1 MADIQTNIGIGI
13 DTSAALAG
21 LRALQKEISVFQ
33 TQMAKGSAINA
44 AAADGMRRNL
54 VNNINASG
62 QFQASMR
69 TVTTTTDSFT
79 NALERNKLSMGQYF
93 RYAGGASRTF
103 GRLFRTEFDTIN
115 KVARERVKD
124 LQTQYIKMGRDANGA
139 MKAIAVRPLVLD
151 MKNLG
156 TQTAIAAQKQALL
169 NQLLRQ
175 GSTNLLNFGKN
186 TQWAGRQLMVGFTV
200 PMTYLGVIAGKT
212 FMQMEEQVIR
222 FKRVYGELFTT
233 AGETDRMVAELQT
246 LAKEFTRY
254 GVAVEDT
261 MKMAADAAAMGKMG
275 ADLTAQVQEA
285 TRLAILGGVEQEQ
298 ALETTISVTNA
309 FGVATEELASKIDF
323 LNAVENQTVVS
334 IEDLTIAIPKAGPV
348 IQQLGGDVE
357 DLAFFLTAMKEGGI
371 NASEGANALKSG
383 LASLINPSEKS
394 ALFLK
399 DLGININAIVEGNA
413 GDVKNTVIGFAN
425 ALDTLDPLNRARAI
439 EQLFGKF
446 QFSRLSTLFQ
456 NVVKEGTQASRV
468 LKLTNATTEE
478 LAILSERE
486 LKRIEDSPMYKF
498 KEAVELIKVELV
510 PLGKAFLEAVT
521 PIVKFGAEVL
531 EKFNGLEEG
540 TKKFIIAI
548 AGIGGI
554 IAPVLLM
561 GFGLVANGV
570 ANLIKGFTVIKGVF
584 NKASG
589 SSTVLGQSV
598 EYLSREQ
605 LQASAI
611 AASLDQVHGKLTQT
625 FTSEA
630 AAVNNLRRAY
640 QTAYA
645 SQTAFMGAGALQAAN
660 LRLAGAGVAPK
671 ARGFNSGVLSVPGP
685 RGAGDIVPAM
695 LSPGE
700 AVIPAKQAQKYSGF
714 ISSMIADNVPGFR
727 FGRNP
732 FAKMKSAI
740 QPENAKYGVG
750 EGLLRLMTGNR
761 LGSFGSEPNFW
772 QDSIAK
778 KFIRSNPKIA
788 VRMQDKNLL
797 DLINSKDKRYKSVF
811 ETKKSNAGDTEK
823 DRAYAEQKLFGLPQD
838 IDPSKR
844 PTYGYMFK
852 EERGQRF
859 IGRKKSLFEMLSG
872 KKKRSLDRSA
882 YQNIFK
888 NSTSSLMNEKT
899 FRYGNAAMI
908 LKNRN
913 IKNRTTFTYGDS
925 YNRSLDRFGTPA
937 KLGTRNKDR
946 IKQSY
951 TSKDKDFFEAQIMG
965 GFTLKDVKRI
975 VVTEPQLIP
984 TLQEALRQQGLK
996 IPVGM
1001 PKFTMLQRLRS
1012 IVSDAKLY
1020 GTTLNAQGNRINH
1033 RYQNNELPVT
1043 QKDGSYGIKRE
1054 GYIRRPVVADPP
1066 PELNFAARLFQKMGV
1081 PGYNNG
1087 VLSVPGRKGAGDVVP
1102 AMLAPGEAVIPAK
1115 QSEKYQD
1122 LIKGIVSG
1130 SIPGYEDSV
1139 DDGIPVR
1146 SRRTGI
1152 RGKAVG
1158 NSNLYFDQNLS
1169 VQAGHMASGVSGL
1182 TKSQA
1187 IAHVTQEIEK
1197 TRSAMI
1203 GIGKNPDAVLAES
1216 IKKINAIPGSIVNL
1230 GTSIMEPV
1238 TKLSN
1243 VATANPDSSGMTG
1256 QGYLREMKKLPKGS
1270 FGIGILARLPENHG
1284 IPDRVLSRY
1293 ANDVEKST
1301 TTQLKQNFN
1310 TRLGELD
1317 TNRIHSV
1324 ASERALSR
1332 IRDSRF
1338 AEIIRNSNIAGAA
1351 QVVPA
1356 MPGAGD
1362 SGSSRRRINSLFGDI
1377 QTKTGDLFYGRKGDT
1392 TAERL
1397 LGGPNQ
1403 TFGQK
1408 RDRNFLSQ
1416 SNLEMPTGMRDN
1428 FKSLM
1433 SRIGKAQYFRFAQSL
1448 INTRNQYPDPK
1459 DSSNRFKAFQG
1470 ILDDPRNSPNAML
1483 ARGLDRA
1490 SDAKSP
1496 SKKLVDAS
1504 AKNMVDGAV
1513 KGIEDGKKDATNA
1526 GKTLGTAFVDG
1537 TKRVR
1542 VTEKGQFYSR
1552 DTGKRISAE
1561 QGNRLMALDKKN
1573 ETRRFNNERVREQQA
1588 VRSAGI
1594 QKDYGITQAQYN
1606 AMSKDEQSRMKAQRR
1621 QNDNLTRNSIYAAS
1635 ELQRAE
1641 NQKIADEKRRL
1652 AEKEEKR
1659 AARKAARAGMGGRI
1673 AGGVGGAAMVGVM
1686 GASMMGGEVGAIA
1699 QQLMLPAMML
1709 PMILPML
1716 TNPIGLAVVAIGAL
1730 TAGMLLLNE
1739 QQKQQASESYKLTM
1753 ATGASR
1759 NAIEGFAEF
1768 AGNVTA
1774 NQILSRRRQEGT
1786 DVFQIREGKTAFGDS
1801 YLESEAGAALR
1812 DSMGKAIEDGG
1823 RSGVISDM
1831 TNQLSSAVI
1840 SGALSPAQARSVA
1853 GSLAEQ
1859 IGDREIGFEVNSRL
1873 TTLLGPNGEN
1883 LLTDPLGIRMS
1894 IIDESQASSE
1904 KFGKLFAEEIDLSIA
1919 NGLDQAGLVGSA
1931 AASGAIAGAAI
1942 GAWLAPFTMGMSV
1955 AVGAAIGGI
1964 VAGGAAYL
1972 GTLEQFELSAE
1983 SAGAFTANVAIGL
1996 QQEQQMLDSL
2006 QLDYE
2011 KRIEIA
2017 KAAGDTVKAEELQN
2031 EYIEHRNALLEQ
2043 GRVNAEAAL
2052 TAYNTADDTTQNNIM
2067 TNLDTQITNMFK
2079 DDPLKAPIVEQL
2091 LRDIEKLPEEQQFT
2105 LKTNLLS
2112 GNIGVM
2118 EMQNLLSG
2126 ERSEKNIDLIVK
2138 VGLATASQVD
2148 TLAGL
2153 LGDETI
2159 TTGGIDVGGVRVGG
2173 TQVKA
2178 ADQLYENVGGMEPGE
2193 VDAYI
2198 AKFDGVRQ
2206 VLEGMPPDLKQVGL
2220 SLFVENEGL
2229 LDEFNEDIEEL
2240 KGMDV
2245 ITVDVLQR
2253 MWGDDVISL
2262 SANAQAYFDS
2272 LPKDQQIIYGMVFRT
2287 MHETIGTPDMIAAAR
2302 GWALGEGADAFT
2314 EYNQGKSY
2322 YDGARRNPGKTDA
2335 QNAVDRTMLDIAAQ
2349 NAYLESLAF
2358 NRSETSMMDPVTTY
2372 DDDSDGGGGGRE
2384 EKPDNPFAGFLK
2396 QLKEIRRSTIELKET
2411 AEETLAVMNSL
2422 FDGGRK
2428 QFSGFTGISQQ
2439 IRNLGGNQALI
2450 DTILG
2455 MSEEEWEKWK
2465 GTLFA
2470 FDNAGNITAL
2480 RQDALN
2486 IQSALNAI
2494 SLGEYQDSQKKTIL
2508 QTGDQFR
2515 AVNKLIG
2522 QGFSLAQAYS
2532 LVQDSALA
2540 TAIAQTDMTS
2550 ADFTELK
2557 NNLIEAERLTEAL
2570 EARTRAVAESLD
2582 FSEESEVSELLTAGG
2597 FTQLEVQAIL
2607 SSDTLQ
2613 DLIAAG
2619 DYGSVAFAE
2628 RLQQILSSP
2637 EFMQSVFDKGFS
2649 MANDAFSIMEE
2660 DLTLQFEVD
2669 NSAAIDAVDQAQKDI
2684 ADLQYSLDDYQAGLR
2699 TIENQERDINEKYDL
2714 RYKALDKIS
2723 KQNDKIAQK
2732 QKSQISIA
2740 EAIARGDIASA
2751 ATAIQE
2757 FRAQQAQQA
2766 LEDKRASLELSQE
2779 NELASLTAMVNG
2791 QKLTRLEIEEKVR
2804 ETEQAIFDI
2813 EELRLEPNQRALE
2826 LANRVLEQ
2834 QIENLTVLG
2843 QTRDQ
2848 WAEINNN
2855 INLARIN
2862 TEDYVRA
2869 INAALLVLPG
2879 LQQDYADDYLPITA
2893 PNPSVPERDPDT
2905 PLTGPVVQPAP
2916 APPVV
2921 TPPPAPAP
2929 TERPLDL
2936 AAMSLAVYRGNYG
2949 NGQDRINRLMAEGY
2963 TREQVRQIQ
2972 AEVNRRWYSA
2982 SGGLVP
2988 TGYAM
2993 GGMVASYLAAGGGL
3007 RGMPSLGTDTV
3018 PAMLTPGEFVVR
3030 KYAVQKFGEDRLK
3043 AINSGTYSGDS
3054 VYNYSVNVSVST
3066 DANPDKIAGAVLS
3079 RIKQIDSQRIKGNR
3093 Y

>member
-169 NQLLRQ
+169 NQLLKQ

-233 AGETDRMVAELQT
+233 AGETEKMVSELQT

-261 MKMAADAAAMGKMG
+261 MKMAANAAAMGKMG

-456 NVVKEGTQASRV
+456 NVVKEGSQASRV

-498 KEAVELIKVELV
+498 KEAIELVKVELV

-521 PIVKFGAEVL
+521 PIIKFGAEVL

-540 TKKFIIAI
+540 TKKFIVAI

-685 RGAGDIVPAM
+685 KGAGDVVPAM

-700 AVIPAKQAQKYSGF
+700 AVIPARQAQKYSGF

-740 QPENAKYGVG
+740 QPENSKYGVG

-761 LGSFGSEPNFW
+761 LGPFGSEPNFW
-772 QDSIAK
+772 QDSIAN

-788 VRMQDKNLL
+788 VRMQDKDLL
-797 DLINSKDKRYKSVF
+797 SLIASKDKKYKSVF

-823 DRAYAEQKLFGLPQD
+823 DRAYAEQRLFGLPQD

-852 EERGQRF
+852 QERGQNF
-859 IGRKKSLFEMLSG
+859 IGRKKSLFTRLTG
-872 KKKRSLDRSA
+872 KKDRSLTRSA
-882 YQNIFK
+882 YQNNFK
-888 NSTSSLMNEKT
+888 SNTASLMNKKT

-913 IKNRTTFTYGDS
+913 IKDRTTFTYGDS
-925 YNRSLDRFGTPA
+925 YNRSLDRFGIPA
-937 KLGTRNKDR
+937 KLGTRNKDK

-1033 RYQNNELPVT
+1033 RYYNEELPVT
-1043 QKDGSYGIKRE
+1043 QKDGNYGIKQER
-1054 GYIRRPVVADPP
+1054 YIRRPVVADPP

-1087 VLSVPGRKGAGDVVP
+1087 VLSVPGRKGDGDVVP

-1130 SIPGYEDSV
+1130 SIPGYEEGS
-1139 DDGIPVR
+1139 R
-1146 SRRTGI
+1146 SIAFPTDRTI
-1152 RGKAVG
+1152 
-1158 NSNLYFDQNLS
+1158 N
-1169 VQAGHMASGVSGL
+1169 AGHMASGRMSLTEQEALALGRREWEKGVRTGAFRRMGL
-1182 TKSQA
+1182 NESQIWSQYQERIREITGTGLSRMHVYPSLLEPITKA
-1187 IAHVTQEIEK
+1187 T
-1197 TRSAMI
+1197 
-1203 GIGKNPDAVLAES
+1203 
-1216 IKKINAIPGSIVNL
+1216 
-1230 GTSIMEPV
+1230 
-1238 TKLSN
+1238 N
-1243 VATANPDSSGMTG
+1243 VATATRDA
-1256 QGYLREMKKLPKGS
+1256 QGLTAKEHMRELRKMPRGAFGS
-1270 FGIGILARLPENHG
+1270 GILTRLPRNHG
-1284 IPDRVLSRY
+1284 IPDGVLSRY
-1293 ANDVEKST
+1293 ANDIQKSYT
-1301 TTQLKQNFN
+1301 SQLKALAATDPENVKKL
-1310 TRLGELD
+1310 TESE
-1317 TNRIHSV
+1317 TNRIYSQSV
-1324 ASERALSR
+1324 KRAVSR
-1332 IRDSRF
+1332 VTDPRIQRIIKDSNF
-1338 AEIIRNSNIAGAA
+1338 VGGLQLTPA
-1351 QVVPA
+1351 QPPL
-1356 MPGAGD
+1356 PG
-1362 SGSSRRRINSLFGDI
+1362 SGSSRTMKWLKSLGGDLQAQTQNLFRGNRKFSGVADRLFG
-1377 QTKTGDLFYGRKGDT
+1377 
-1392 TAERL
+1392 
-1397 LGGPNQ
+1397 PN
-1403 TFGQK
+1403 FAAK

-1416 SNLEMPTGMRDN
+1416 TSVSAPDSIKQEADARMAGMQTSSQ
-1428 FKSLM
+1428 K
-1433 SRIGKAQYFRFAQSL
+1433 FRFSNQL
-1448 INTRNQYPDPK
+1448 IQASKNANPGA
-1459 DSSNRFKAFQG
+1459 AFRAV
-1470 ILDDPRNSPNAML
+1470 LDDPQNSPNAML

-1513 KGIEDGKKDATNA
+1513 KGIEDGKPDATKA
-1526 GKTLGTAFVDG
+1526 GQAFGTAFIDG

-1561 QGNRLMALDKKN
+1561 QGNRLMRLDAQN
-1573 ETRRFNNERVREQQA
+1573 EKRRFNAEKVREAKA
-1588 VRSAGI
+1588 VRAGGI
-1594 QKDYGITQAQYN
+1594 QSSYGITQAQFDSR
-1606 AMSKDEQSRMKAQRR
+1606 SKEEQGLLRSQRKQAEKLDKQARAVARDARIADEK
-1621 QNDNLTRNSIYAAS
+1621 
-1635 ELQRAE
+1635 
-1641 NQKIADEKRRL
+1641 KIADEKRRL

-1659 AARKAARAGMGGRI
+1659 AARKAARVGMGGRI

-1709 PMILPML
+1709 PMIMPML

-1730 TAGMLLLNE
+1730 TAGFFLLN
-1739 QQKQQASESYKLTM
+1739 QQTKQQVSEAYKLTM

-1759 NAIEGFAEF
+1759 QAIEGFAEF

-1774 NQILSRRRQEGT
+1774 NQILSRRRQQGV
-1786 DVFQIREGKTAFGDS
+1786 DVFQIKEGRTAFGDS
-1801 YLESEAGAALR
+1801 YLESETGAMLKE
-1812 DSMGKAIEDGG
+1812 SLGKALAEGG
-1823 RSGVISDM
+1823 KAGVIADM

-1840 SGALSPAQARSVA
+1840 SGALSPEQARSVA
-1853 GSLAEQ
+1853 ASLAEQ
-1859 IGDREIGFEVNSRL
+1859 IGDREIGFTVNGKL
-1873 TTLLGPNGEN
+1873 AELLGPNGEN
-1883 LLTDPLGIRMS
+1883 LVTDPLGIRMS
-1894 IIDESQASSE
+1894 VIQDSEISSNNFADRFKDIDMNVLGQLGIDQGTAANITAVTAAMASLAATAATV
-1904 KFGKLFAEEIDLSIA
+1904 GIA
-1919 NGLDQAGLVGSA
+1919 AAPGTMGVSA
-1931 AASGAIAGAAI
+1931 AVAGVIALAAGAVAW
-1942 GAWLAPFTMGMSV
+1942 GASV
-1955 AVGAAIGGI
+1955 AYSAES
-1964 VAGGAAYL
+1964 Y
-1972 GTLEQFELSAE
+1972 ELSAE
-1983 SAGAFTANVAIGL
+1983 AAGAFTANVAIGL

-2017 KAAGDTVKAEELQN
+2017 KAAGDLAKADDLQN
-2031 EYIEHRNALLEQ
+2031 EYITNRNALLEQ
-2043 GRVNAEAAL
+2043 GRINAEAAVN
-2052 TAYNTADDTTQNNIM
+2052 AYKTADGTTKTNVMNNF
-2067 TNLDTQITNMFK
+2067 DEQIK
-2079 DDPLKAPIVEQL
+2079 AQYADSPLFAPVAQQVL
-2091 LRDIEKLPEEQQFT
+2091 SDISKLPEEQSFT
-2105 LKTNLLS
+2105 LKANLLA
-2112 GNIGVM
+2112 GNIGLL
-2118 EMQNLLSG
+2118 EMQSLLAS
-2126 ERSEKNIDLIVK
+2126 ERAEKNIDLIVK
-2138 VGLATASQVD
+2138 IGAASTAQVN

-2153 LGDETI
+2153 LGDEEI
-2159 TTGGIDVGGVRVGG
+2159 TVDGA
-2173 TQVKA
+2173 QVKA
-2178 ADQLYENVGGMEPGE
+2178 ADQLYTNVGGMDPGE
-2193 VDAYI
+2193 VEAYI
-2198 AKFDGVRQ
+2198 AQFDGVRQ
-2206 VLEGMPPDLKQVGL
+2206 TLEGLPEDLREVGL
-2220 SLFVENEGL
+2220 SIFIEDPEKLTK
-2229 LDEFNEDIEEL
+2229 FNEEIEAL
-2240 KGMDV
+2240 KKEET
-2245 ITVDVLQR
+2245 ITIDVLQR
-2253 MWGDDVISL
+2253 MWGDDVLGMSQE
-2262 SANAQAYFDS
+2262 AQAYFNS
-2272 LPKDQQIIYGMVFRT
+2272 LPEDQRLFYAMTFRT
-2287 MHETIGTPDMIAAAR
+2287 IHETIGTPDMIAASK
-2302 GWALGEGADAFT
+2302 GWAAGAGDAAFRAA
-2314 EYNQGKSY
+2314 NDGKSY
-2322 YDGARRNPGKTDA
+2322 QEVTAWQPSDIWNWSGPSQRAAAADA
-2335 QNAVDRTMLDIAAQ
+2335 SAQ
-2349 NAYLESLAF
+2349 GLYAEELAKQ
-2358 NRSETSMMDPVTTY
+2358 RQEIYSAPPATIY
-2372 DDDSDGGGGGRE
+2372 DDEDDPIGGGGSQE
-2384 EKPDNPFAGFLK
+2384 PEKPDNPFAGFLK
-2396 QLKEIRRSTIELKET
+2396 QLKEIRKASIDLKET

-2428 QFSGFTGISQQ
+2428 QFSGFNGLSQQ
-2439 IRNLGGNQALI
+2439 IRQLGGNQSLI

-2455 MSEEEWEKWK
+2455 MSEEEWEEQKDK
-2465 GTLFA
+2465 LFS
-2470 FDNAGNITAL
+2470 FDNAGNITGL

-2494 SLGEYQDSQKKTIL
+2494 SIGEYQDSQKKTIL
-2508 QTGDQFR
+2508 QAGDQFR

-2522 QGFSLAQAYS
+2522 QGFSLAQAYEI
-2532 LVQDSALA
+2532 VQDTALA

-2557 NNLIEAERLTEAL
+2557 NNLIETERLTEAL

-2582 FSEESEVSELLTAGG
+2582 FTEESEVSELLTGGG

-2607 SSDTLQ
+2607 SSQTLQ

-2637 EFMQSVFDKGFS
+2637 EFMQSVFDQGFS

-2669 NSAAIDAVDQAQKDI
+2669 NAAAIDAVDQAQKDI
-2684 ADLQYSLDDYQAGLR
+2684 SDLQYSLDDYQAGLR
-2699 TIENQERDINEKYDL
+2699 TIENQEREINEKYDL

-2766 LEDKRASLELSQE
+2766 LDDKRASLELSQE
-2779 NELASLTAMVNG
+2779 NEIAAITAMVNG

-2879 LQQDYADDYLPITA
+2879 LQQEYADDYLPITA

-2972 AEVNRRWYSA
+2972 AEVNRRWYSSA

-3007 RGMPSLGTDTV
+3007 RGIPSVGTDTV

-3030 KYAVQKFGEDRLK
+3030 KYAVQKFGADRLK

-3066 DANPDKIAGAVLS
+3066 DANPDQIAGAVLS

>member
-169 NQLLRQ
+169 NQLLKQ

-233 AGETDRMVAELQT
+233 AGETDKMVEQLQT
-246 LAKEFTRY
+246 LGREFTKY

-275 ADLTAQVQEA
+275 AELTAQVQEA
-285 TRLAILGGVEQEQ
+285 TRLAVLGGVEQEQ

-309 FGVATEELASKIDF
+309 FGVAAEDLAKKIDF

-348 IQQLGGDVE
+348 VQQLGGDVE

-399 DLGININAIVEGNA
+399 DLGVNINAIVEGNA
-413 GDVKNTVIGFAN
+413 GNVKNTVIEFAN

-645 SQTAFMGAGALQAAN
+645 SQAAFMGAGALQAAN

-761 LGSFGSEPNFW
+761 LGPFGSEPNFW
-772 QDSIAK
+772 QDSIAN

-788 VRMQDKNLL
+788 VRMQDKDLL
-797 DLINSKDKRYKSVF
+797 SLIGSKDKKYKSVF

-823 DRAYAEQKLFGLPQD
+823 DRAYAEQRLFGLPQD

-852 EERGQRF
+852 QERGQNF
-859 IGRKKSLFEMLSG
+859 IGRKKSLFTMLTG
-872 KKKRSLDRSA
+872 KKDRSLTRSS
-882 YQNIFK
+882 YQNNFK
-888 NSTSSLMNEKT
+888 SNTASLMNKKT

-913 IKNRTTFTYGDS
+913 IKDRTTFTYGDS

-937 KLGTRNKDR
+937 KLGTRNKDK

-1033 RYQNNELPVT
+1033 RYYNEELPVT
-1043 QKDGSYGIKRE
+1043 QKDGSYGIKQER
-1054 GYIRRPVVADPP
+1054 YIRRPVVSDPP
-1066 PELNFAARLFQKMGV
+1066 PELNFAAKLFQKMGV

-1130 SIPGYEDSV
+1130 SIPGYKNSV
-1139 DDGIPVR
+1139 PGGIPVPAEKER
-1146 SRRTGI
+1146 LISFPADRT
-1152 RGKAVG
+1152 V
-1158 NSNLYFDQNLS
+1158 N
-1169 VQAGHMASGVSGL
+1169 AGHMSSGGRHMTEQEALALGKREWEKGVRTGAFRRMGL
-1182 TKSQA
+1182 NESQIWSQYQARIKEITGAGLSTMHVYPSILEPITKA
-1187 IAHVTQEIEK
+1187 T
-1197 TRSAMI
+1197 
-1203 GIGKNPDAVLAES
+1203 
-1216 IKKINAIPGSIVNL
+1216 
-1230 GTSIMEPV
+1230 
-1238 TKLSN
+1238 N
-1243 VATANPDSSGMTG
+1243 VATATVGAKGLTAREHMKELRRMPRGAFGSGILT
-1256 QGYLREMKKLPKGS
+1256 RLPKG
-1270 FGIGILARLPENHG
+1270 HG
-1284 IPDRVLSRY
+1284 IPDGVLSRY
-1293 ANDVEKST
+1293 ANDIQKSYT
-1301 TTQLKQNFN
+1301 SQLK
-1310 TRLGELD
+1310 
-1317 TNRIHSV
+1317 
-1324 ASERALSR
+1324 AA
-1332 IRDSRF
+1332 
-1338 AEIIRNSNIAGAA
+1338 AGADPQNIKKLTETETGKFYSEAVKRAVSRVKDPRIQRIIKDSNFVGGLRLTPA
-1351 QVVPA
+1351 QP
-1356 MPGAGD
+1356 PPP
-1362 SGSSRRRINSLFGDI
+1362 GSSSRTMKWLKGMG
-1377 QTKTGDLFYGRKGDT
+1377 GDLQ
-1392 TAERL
+1392 A
-1397 LGGPNQ
+1397 Q
-1403 TFGQK
+1403 TQNLFRGQGKHSGVMDRIFGSNFAAK
-1408 RDRNFLSQ
+1408 RDKNFLPQTGVKAPDSIKQEADARMAGMQTSSQ
-1416 SNLEMPTGMRDN
+1416 
-1428 FKSLM
+1428 K
-1433 SRIGKAQYFRFAQSL
+1433 FRFSNQL
-1448 INTRNQYPDPK
+1448 IEASKNANPRA
-1459 DSSNRFKAFQG
+1459 AFRAV
-1470 ILDDPRNSPNAML
+1470 LDDPRNSPNAML

-1513 KGIEDGKKDATNA
+1513 KGIEDGKPAATKA
-1526 GKTLGTAFVDG
+1526 GQSFGTAFIDG

-1542 VTEKGQFYSR
+1542 VTEAGHFYSR

-1561 QGNRLMALDKKN
+1561 QANRFMALDKRNETARFKN
-1573 ETRRFNNERVREQQA
+1573 EKIREQKA
-1588 VRSAGI
+1588 IRAGGI
-1594 QKDYGITQAQYN
+1594 VQDYGITQAQYD
-1606 AMSKDEQSRMKAQRR
+1606 AKSKEEQKLLRSQRK
-1621 QNDNLTRNSIYAAS
+1621 QNKKLDRDQIRANSA
-1635 ELQRAE
+1635 LQKAE
-1641 NQKIADEKRRL
+1641 NEKIANEKRRL

-1716 TNPIGLAVVAIGAL
+1716 TNPIGIAVVALSGLAIA
-1730 TAGMLLLNE
+1730 AFALNE
-1739 QQKQQASESYKLTM
+1739 QFKKNVKESYDLAM
-1753 ATGASR
+1753 ATGAS
-1759 NAIEGFAEF
+1759 AQALDAYSQFSGSIS
-1768 AGNVTA
+1768 AGE
-1774 NQILSRRRQEGT
+1774 IMDRRREAGP
-1786 DVFQIREGKTAFGDS
+1786 DIFQIREGKTGFGAS
-1801 YLESEAGAALR
+1801 FLESEAGQSVKTSFSKVLA
-1812 DSMGKAIEDGG
+1812 EQG
-1823 RSGVISDM
+1823 R
-1831 TNQLSSAVI
+1831 SSAVSSLANQMTAAVA
-1840 SGALSPAQARSVA
+1840 SGVLDSGQARDIVA
-1853 GSLAEQ
+1853 ALGK
-1859 IGDREIGFEVNSRL
+1859 EINDYAFSIEVNSKL
-1873 TTLLGPNGEN
+1873 LSILGPNGEN
-1883 LLTDPLGIRMS
+1883 LINDPLEVRMK
-1894 IIDESQASSE
+1894 IIEDSREGLTSLFGDGLTLQRNLQAQEDAARIYRMRTGGVTAEDTGGNESEAGWMNWGATLAAGTSRGGSQVAAALEYERAVPSLTPE
-1904 KFGKLFAEEIDLSIA
+1904 QIGLFA
-1919 NGLDQAGLVGSA
+1919 
-1931 AASGAIAGAAI
+1931 
-1942 GAWLAPFTMGMSV
+1942 
-1955 AVGAAIGGI
+1955 
-1964 VAGGAAYL
+1964 
-1972 GTLEQFELSAE
+1972 AE
-1983 SAGAFTANVAIGL
+1983 SSMALQN
-1996 QQEQQMLDSL
+1996 QQEMVDSL
-2006 QLDYE
+2006 QLEYE
-2011 KRIEIA
+2011 QRIANA
-2017 KAAGDTVKAEELQN
+2017 KAAGDLVKVTELEKELSESKN
-2031 EYIEHRNALLEQ
+2031 TLMLEQ
-2043 GRVNAEAAL
+2043 GKTMQQIIDGFNSTSNPSAILSQFKTLTDNLYADDQDATLILAGVEADIAAL
-2052 TAYNTADDTTQNNIM
+2052 PD
-2067 TNLDTQITNMFK
+2067 
-2079 DDPLKAPIVEQL
+2079 
-2091 LRDIEKLPEEQQFT
+2091 EKEMVIRAA
-2105 LKTNLLS
+2105 LLS
-2112 GNIGVM
+2112 KDLHPSIIP
-2118 EMQNLLSG
+2118 QLLSG
-2126 ERSEKNIDLIVK
+2126 EGAEKKIDVLVNLGSAGLGSAQNIASLI
-2138 VGLATASQVD
+2138 GDRTIQVD
-2148 TLAGL
+2148 VEGQPGQTSSVAAVDEFWNNVGELDPDKAIEYMESFDSVIQSMSALGTDALSAGL
-2153 LGDETI
+2153 SFYI
-2159 TTGGIDVGGVRVGG
+2159 
-2173 TQVKA
+2173 
-2178 ADQLYENVGGMEPGE
+2178 ENPE
-2193 VDAYI
+2193 
-2198 AKFDGVRQ
+2198 
-2206 VLEGMPPDLKQVGL
+2206 
-2220 SLFVENEGL
+2220 L
-2229 LDEFNEDIEEL
+2229 LDEVNSEIEAFAEAVGDEEVTLSIVQEVYGQGMVNKVMANQDYFN
-2240 KGMDV
+2240 
-2245 ITVDVLQR
+2245 
-2253 MWGDDVISL
+2253 SL
-2262 SANAQAYFDS
+2262 D
-2272 LPKDQQIIYGMVFRT
+2272 KDQRIIYTTVLRVLG
-2287 MHETIGTPDMIAAAR
+2287 EIDPAAKQAAAINF
-2302 GWALGEGADAFT
+2302 AMSGEGAARFKSAANLDFRTASSAIGRDWAINKALDVYDTFAGESVTEAFS
-2314 EYNQGKSY
+2314 GGGSSGG
-2322 YDGARRNPGKTDA
+2322 D
-2335 QNAVDRTMLDIAAQ
+2335 
-2349 NAYLESLAF
+2349 
-2358 NRSETSMMDPVTTY
+2358 SE
-2372 DDDSDGGGGGRE
+2372 DSEEGGGRE

-2411 AEETLAVMNSL
+2411 AEETLEVMNGL
-2422 FDGGRK
+2422 FAGGQK

-2450 DTILG
+2450 DTVLG
-2455 MSEEEWEKWK
+2455 MSQEEWDKWK
-2465 GTLFA
+2465 DTLFA
-2470 FDNAGNITAL
+2470 FDNAGNIAGL
-2480 RQDALN
+2480 KRDALN
-2486 IQSALNAI
+2486 IQAALNAI
-2494 SLGEYQDSQKKTIL
+2494 SLGEYQDSQKKTIT
-2508 QTGDQFR
+2508 QVTDQFT
-2515 AVNKLIG
+2515 AVNKLIS
-2522 QGFSLAQAYS
+2522 QGFSLAQAYE
-2532 LVQDSALA
+2532 LVQDEAVA
-2540 TAIAQTDMTS
+2540 TAIAQTDMAST
-2550 ADFTELK
+2550 DFTELLD
-2557 NNLIEAERLTEAL
+2557 NLTEAARLTEAL
-2570 EARTRAVAESLD
+2570 EARTRAVTESLG
-2582 FSEESEVSELLTAGG
+2582 FEEESEVMEILTGGG

-2607 SSDTLQ
+2607 SSQTLQ

-2628 RLQQILSSP
+2628 NLQHILSST

-2669 NSAAIDAVDQAQKDI
+2669 NAAAIDAVDQAQKDI
-2684 ADLQYSLDDYQAGLR
+2684 QDLQYSLDDYQAGLR
-2699 TIENQERDINEKYDL
+2699 TIENQEREINEKYDL

-2732 QKSQISIA
+2732 QKSQITIA

-2826 LANRVLEQ
+2826 LANRVLQQ

-2879 LQQDYADDYLPITA
+2879 LNADYGDNFVPITA
-2893 PNPSVPERDPDT
+2893 PNPSIPERPT
-2905 PLTGPVVQPAP
+2905 GTSLTGPVVEPAP
-2916 APPVV
+2916 NPTPPAA
-2921 TPPPAPAP
+2921 PPAPAP
-2929 TERPLDL
+2929 APDRGQYTVVRGDTLSGISKKYYGTFNRWPDIYNRNRSVIGSNPNMIYPGQVYTIPL
-2936 AAMSLAVYRGNYG
+2936 AK
-2949 NGQDRINRLMAEGY
+2949 
-2963 TREQVRQIQ
+2963 
-2972 AEVNRRWYSA
+2972 
-2982 SGGLVP
+2982 
-2988 TGYAM
+2988 
-2993 GGMVASYLAAGGGL
+2993 GGMVPQTNPIFGKI
-3007 RGMPSLGTDTV
+3007 GTDTT

-3030 KYAVQKFGEDRLK
+3030 KYAVQKFGADNLK
-3043 AINSGTYSGDS
+3043 AINSGKYSGES

-3066 DANPDKIAGAVLS
+3066 DANPDQIAGAVLS

>member
-169 NQLLRQ
+169 NQLLKQ

-233 AGETDRMVAELQT
+233 AGETDKMVEQLQT
-246 LAKEFTRY
+246 LGREFTKY

-275 ADLTAQVQEA
+275 AELTAQVQEA
-285 TRLAILGGVEQEQ
+285 TRLAVLGGVEQEQ

-309 FGVATEELASKIDF
+309 FGVAAEDLAKKIDF

-348 IQQLGGDVE
+348 VQQLGGDVE

-399 DLGININAIVEGNA
+399 DLGVNINAIVEGNA
-413 GDVKNTVIGFAN
+413 GNVKNTVIEFAN

-645 SQTAFMGAGALQAAN
+645 SQAAFMGAGALQAAN

-761 LGSFGSEPNFW
+761 LGPFGSEPNFW
-772 QDSIAK
+772 QDSIAN

-788 VRMQDKNLL
+788 VRMQDKDLL
-797 DLINSKDKRYKSVF
+797 SLIGSKDKKYKSVF

-823 DRAYAEQKLFGLPQD
+823 DRAYAEQRLFGLPQD

-852 EERGQRF
+852 QERGQNF
-859 IGRKKSLFEMLSG
+859 IGRKKSLFTRLTG
-872 KKKRSLDRSA
+872 KKDRSLTRSA
-882 YQNIFK
+882 YQNNFK
-888 NSTSSLMNEKT
+888 SNTASLMNKKT

-1033 RYQNNELPVT
+1033 RYYNEELPVT
-1043 QKDGSYGIKRE
+1043 QKDGNYGIKQER
-1054 GYIRRPVVADPP
+1054 YIRRPVVAGPP

-1130 SIPGYEDSV
+1130 SIPGYRDSV
-1139 DDGIPVR
+1139 DDGIPVPTNTARR
-1146 SRRTGI
+1146 SSGE
-1152 RGKAVG
+1152 
-1158 NSNLYFDQNLS
+1158 SFLYFDSKYS
-1169 VQAGHMASGVSGL
+1169 VQSGHMVPGVEGL
-1182 TKSQA
+1182 TREQA
-1187 IAHVTQEIEK
+1187 IARARIDHDQAISSGLYQ
-1197 TRSAMI
+1197 RM
-1203 GIGKNPDAVLAES
+1203 GKNPDLIWRQFIANIGKFDPNNV
-1216 IKKINAIPGSIVNL
+1216 
-1230 GTSIMEPV
+1230 
-1238 TKLSN
+1238 KLFSN
-1243 VATANPDSSGMTG
+1243 VVEPITKTFNNATANKDS
-1256 QGYLREMKKLPKGS
+1256 QGLTAQQYLRELRRVPSGAFGS
-1270 FGIGILARLPENHG
+1270 GILARLPRNHG
-1284 IPDRVLSRY
+1284 IADGVLSRY
-1293 ANDVEKST
+1293 ANDIQKSFT
-1301 TTQLKQNFN
+1301 SQLKA
-1310 TRLGELD
+1310 EAALD
-1317 TNRIHSV
+1317 RGRP
-1324 ASERALSR
+1324 ASERKRISEAQTSRMYATAVDRALSR
-1332 IRDSRF
+1332 IRDPRALQIITDSNAAARMLLTPGTPGVAGTDSGRSDKPVSALFGNVRNNTQNLFRSQGRF
-1338 AEIIRNSNIAGAA
+1338 AGI
-1351 QVVPA
+1351 
-1356 MPGAGD
+1356 MD
-1362 SGSSRRRINSLFGDI
+1362 TLFGSN
-1377 QTKTGDLFYGRKGDT
+1377 F
-1392 TAERL
+1392 AA
-1397 LGGPNQ
+1397 
-1403 TFGQK
+1403 K
-1408 RDRNFLSQ
+1408 RDRNFLPQ
-1416 SNLEMPTGMRDN
+1416 SGIKMPTALKDEAKALLSRMTQGQFRASQQFIDA
-1428 FKSLM
+1428 KKM
-1433 SRIGKAQYFRFAQSL
+1433 SE
-1448 INTRNQYPDPK
+1448 P
-1459 DSSNRFKAFQG
+1459 NRTAAYRS
-1470 ILDDPRNSPNAML
+1470 ILDDPQNSPNAML

-1542 VTEKGQFYSR
+1542 VTEKGQFYNR

-1561 QGNRLMALDKKN
+1561 QGNRLMALDKRNETARFKN
-1573 ETRRFNNERVREQQA
+1573 EKIREQKA
-1588 VRSAGI
+1588 IRAGGI
-1594 QKDYGITQAQYN
+1594 VQDYGITQAQYD
-1606 AMSKDEQSRMKAQRR
+1606 AKSKEEQKLLRSQRK
-1621 QNDNLTRNSIYAAS
+1621 QNKKLDRDQIRANSA
-1635 ELQRAE
+1635 LQKAE
-1641 NQKIADEKRRL
+1641 NEKIANEKRRL
-1652 AEKEEKR
+1652 AEKEERR
-1659 AARKAARAGMGGRI
+1659 AARKEARAGMGGRI
-1673 AGGVGGAAMVGVM
+1673 AGAAGGVAMVGVM
-1686 GASMMGGEVGAIA
+1686 GASMMGGEVGAMA

-1716 TNPIGLAVVAIGAL
+1716 TNPIGVAALAIGGLAI
-1730 TAGMLLLNE
+1730 AAFALNE
-1739 QQKQQASESYKLTM
+1739 QFKKNVKESYDLAM
-1753 ATGASR
+1753 ATGAS
-1759 NAIEGFAEF
+1759 AQALDAYSQFSGSVS
-1768 AGNVTA
+1768 AGEIMN
-1774 NQILSRRRQEGT
+1774 RRREAGP
-1786 DVFQIREGKTAFGDS
+1786 DIFQIREGKTGFGAS
-1801 YLESEAGAALR
+1801 FLESEAGQSIKDSFSKVLAVQGRESAISSLANQMTAAVASGVLDAGQARDIVAAL
-1812 DSMGKAIEDGG
+1812 GK
-1823 RSGVISDM
+1823 
-1831 TNQLSSAVI
+1831 
-1840 SGALSPAQARSVA
+1840 
-1853 GSLAEQ
+1853 
-1859 IGDREIGFEVNSRL
+1859 EIDDYAFSIEVNSKL
-1873 TTLLGPNGEN
+1873 LSILGPNGEN
-1883 LLTDPLGIRMS
+1883 LMTDPLEVRMNIVENTREDLELLVPEIS
-1894 IIDESQASSE
+1894 IPENKERAERQA
-1904 KFGKLFAEEIDLSIA
+1904 FGLQTEEDT
-1919 NGLDQAGLVGSA
+1919 GLDWFGTFASNAGAWLDLFTAGSTGSSA
-1931 AASGAIAGAAI
+1931 AASR
-1942 GAWLAPFTMGMSV
+1942 
-1955 AVGAAIGGI
+1955 AVN
-1964 VAGGAAYL
+1964 L
-1972 GTLEQFELSAE
+1972 NPKE
-1983 SAGAFTANVAIGL
+1983 IGL
-1996 QQEQQMLDSL
+1996 FAAQSSMALQTQQEMVDSL
-2006 QLDYE
+2006 QLEYE
-2011 KRIEIA
+2011 QRIANA
-2017 KAAGDTVKAEELQN
+2017 KAAGDLVEATRLEKELSESKN
-2031 EYIEHRNALLEQ
+2031 TLMLEQ
-2043 GRVNAEAAL
+2043 GKTMQQIQDVLASAGNPQAVLSQFKAMTDNMYADDQTATAMLAGAESKIAAL
-2052 TAYNTADDTTQNNIM
+2052 ADDKEIVVRASILSGDLHPNIV
-2067 TNLDTQITNMFK
+2067 N
-2079 DDPLKAPIVEQL
+2079 QL
-2091 LRDIEKLPEEQQFT
+2091 LDGADAEK
-2105 LKTNLLS
+2105 K
-2112 GNIGVM
+2112 
-2118 EMQNLLSG
+2118 
-2126 ERSEKNIDLIVK
+2126 IDLLVNL
-2138 VGLATASQVD
+2138 GA
-2148 TLAGL
+2148 AGL
-2153 LGDETI
+2153 TSAENIASLIGDRTI
-2159 TTGGIDVGGVRVGG
+2159 RVDVEGSQTGEKTSV
-2173 TQVKA
+2173 A
-2178 ADQLYENVGGMEPGE
+2178 AVDEFWNNVGELDPDKAIEYMESFDSVIQSMSALGT
-2193 VDAYI
+2193 DALS
-2198 AKFDGVRQ
+2198 A
-2206 VLEGMPPDLKQVGL
+2206 GL
-2220 SLFVENEGL
+2220 SFYIENPEL
-2229 LDEFNEDIEEL
+2229 LDEVNSEIEAFAEAVGDEEVTL
-2240 KGMDV
+2240 DVVQRVYGQGMVNQV
-2245 ITVDVLQR
+2245 I
-2253 MWGDDVISL
+2253 
-2262 SANAQAYFDS
+2262 ANQEYFDT
-2272 LPKDQQIIYGMVFRT
+2272 LDKDQRIIYTTVLRVLG
-2287 MHETIGTPDMIAAAR
+2287 EIDPAAQQAAAINF
-2302 GWALGEGADAFT
+2302 AMSGEGAARFKSAANLDFNTASSAIGRDWAINKAGEVYRNFAAESVT
-2314 EYNQGKSY
+2314 EASK
-2322 YDGARRNPGKTDA
+2322 PGP
-2335 QNAVDRTMLDIAAQ
+2335 VSSR
-2349 NAYLESLAF
+2349 ES
-2358 NRSETSMMDPVTTY
+2358 
-2372 DDDSDGGGGGRE
+2372 DDEEGGGGSEG
-2384 EKPDNPFAGFLK
+2384 KPDNPFAGFLK
-2396 QLKEIRRSTIELKET
+2396 QLKEIRRSTIQLKET
-2411 AEETLAVMNSL
+2411 AEETLEVMNGL
-2422 FDGGRK
+2422 FGGGQK

-2450 DTILG
+2450 DTVLG
-2455 MSEEEWEKWK
+2455 MSQEEWDKWK
-2465 GTLFA
+2465 DTLFA
-2470 FDNAGNITAL
+2470 FDNAGNIAGL
-2480 RQDALN
+2480 KRDALN
-2486 IQSALNAI
+2486 IQAALNAI
-2494 SLGEYQDSQKKTIL
+2494 SLGEYQDSQKKTIT
-2508 QTGDQFR
+2508 QVSDQFR
-2515 AVNKLIG
+2515 AVNKLIS
-2522 QGFSLAQAYS
+2522 QGFSLAQAYE
-2532 LVQDSALA
+2532 LVQDEAVA
-2540 TAIAQTDMTS
+2540 TAIAQTDMAST
-2550 ADFTELK
+2550 DFTELLD
-2557 NNLIEAERLTEAL
+2557 NLTEAARLTEAL
-2570 EARTRAVAESLD
+2570 EARTRAVTESLG
-2582 FSEESEVSELLTAGG
+2582 FEEESEVMEILTGGG

-2607 SSDTLQ
+2607 SSQTLQ

-2628 RLQQILSSP
+2628 NLQHILSST

-2669 NSAAIDAVDQAQKDI
+2669 NAAAIDAVDQAQKDI
-2684 ADLQYSLDDYQAGLR
+2684 QDLQYSLDDYQAGLR
-2699 TIENQERDINEKYDL
+2699 TIENQEREINEKYDL

-2732 QKSQISIA
+2732 QKSQITIA

-2826 LANRVLEQ
+2826 LANRVLQQ

-2879 LQQDYADDYLPITA
+2879 LNADYGDNFVPITA
-2893 PNPSVPERDPDT
+2893 PNPSVPERPT
-2905 PLTGPVVQPAP
+2905 GTSLTGPVVQPAP
-2916 APPVV
+2916 
-2921 TPPPAPAP
+2921 TPPPAAPAP
-2929 TERPLDL
+2929 APAAPADLGQYTVVRGDTLSGISKKYYGTFNRWPDIYNRNRSVIGSNPNLIYPGQVYTIPL
-2936 AAMSLAVYRGNYG
+2936 AK
-2949 NGQDRINRLMAEGY
+2949 
-2963 TREQVRQIQ
+2963 
-2972 AEVNRRWYSA
+2972 
-2982 SGGLVP
+2982 
-2988 TGYAM
+2988 
-2993 GGMVASYLAAGGGL
+2993 GGMVPQINPIFGKI
-3007 RGMPSLGTDTV
+3007 GTDTT

-3030 KYAVQKFGEDRLK
+3030 KYAVQKFGADNLK
-3043 AINSGTYSGDS
+3043 AINSGKYSGES

-3066 DANPDKIAGAVLS
+3066 DANPDQIAGAVLS